1 MQYRRAFAAIVVG
14 TMTFSACTLEPKY
27 IRPDAPVAMPE
38 YNVVSGI
45 PAEDLGWRAFFPDS
59 QLQRLIVLA
68 LANNRDLRVA
78 ALNVETAQ
86 ARYRIQRA
94 DLFPTIAA
102 STAEQAERLPASVL
116 AASSPAGNA
125 SAQGGIVSRSYTAG
139 IGFTNFE
146 LDLFG
151 RIRSL
156 DHADLQQYFSFEE
169 TRRSAQIALV
179 AEVAN
184 AYLAVLTDQTLL
196 VITRQTLQNQSDSY
210 ELTRKM
216 SERGTATELALRQ
229 AESTVDTARA
239 KLAQYSRA
247 LAQDRDALQLLLGA
261 PVPEGIDF
269 SAGLDRP
276 DVVSAVEEAI
286 PSDVLV
292 KRPDVLA
299 AEHRLKAANADIG
312 AARAAFF
319 PAIELTG
326 SLGSASTELSGL
338 FKHDSLAW
346 TFAPQISVPLFAGGA
361 NEANLKAA
369 KVARDTAVAQYE
381 KAIQIAFREV
391 ADALAARRYFDEQL
405 AAQEALVRAS
415 QDVYRLAQMRVRGG
429 VDNYLSELD
438 AQRSLYDAQQQLQIV
453 RLQRFENLVTLY
465 KALGGGLHENTAL
478 VHRAQGSLWND
489 TPATLPS
496 VANTIRQS
504 TVPFSN
510 LSS

>member
-1 MQYRRAFAAIVVG
+1 MQHRHRFAAIVVG
-14 TMTFSACTLEPKY
+14 TMTLSACTLEPKY
-27 IRPDAPVAMPE
+27 IRPDAPVVMPE
-38 YNVVSGI
+38 HNVVSGI
-45 PAEDLGWRAFFPDS
+45 PADDLGWRAFFPDS
-59 QLQRLIVLA
+59 QLQQLIALA
-68 LANNRDLRVA
+68 LVNNRDLRIA

-86 ARYRIQRA
+86 ARYRIERA
-94 DLFPTIAA
+94 NLFPTIEA
-102 STAEQAERLPASVL
+102 SATEQAERLPASVL
-116 AASSPAGNA
+116 AASLPGGNA
-125 SAQGGIVSRSYTAG
+125 AAKGDFVSRSYTAG

-156 DHADLQQYFSFEE
+156 SHADLQQYFSFAE

-179 AEVAN
+179 AEVASS
-184 AYLAVLTDQTLL
+184 YLTVLTDQTLL
-196 VITRQTLQNQSDSY
+196 DITRQTLQNQSDSY
-210 ELTRKM
+210 ELTRQM
-216 SERGTATELALRQ
+216 FERGTATELALHQ

-239 KLAQYSRA
+239 NLAQYARA
-247 LAQDRDALQLLLGA
+247 VARDRDALQLLLGA
-261 PVPEGIDF
+261 PIPESIDF

-276 DVVSAVEEAI
+276 DVVSEVEEGVS
-286 PSDVLV
+286 SDVLV

-299 AEHRLKAANADIG
+299 AEHLLKAANADIG

-361 NEANLKAA
+361 NKANLKAA

-391 ADALAARRYFDEQL
+391 ADALAARGYLDEQV
-405 AAQEALVRAS
+405 AAQQSLVSAS
-415 QDVYRLAQMRVRGG
+415 RNAYRLAQMRFRGG
-429 VDNYLSELD
+429 VDNYLGALV
-438 AQRSLYDAQQQLQIV
+438 AQRSLYEAQQELQLV

-465 KALGGGLHENTAL
+465 KTLGGGLHENTAFE
-478 VHRAQGSLWND
+478 V
-489 TPATLPS
+489 PVTLG
-496 VANTIRQS
+496 Q
-504 TVPFSN
+504 
-510 LSS
+510 L

>member
-1 MQYRRAFAAIVVG
+1 MEHRHRYAAIALG
-14 TMTFSACTLEPKY
+14 AMLLSACTLEPKY

-38 YNVVSGI
+38 HDIASGI
-45 PAEDLGWRAFFPDS
+45 RAEELGWRAFFPDA
-59 QLQRLIVLA
+59 QLQQLIVLA

-78 ALNVETAQ
+78 TLNVEAAQ

-102 STAEQAERLPASVL
+102 SATEQAERLPASVL
-116 AASSPAGNA
+116 EASLPGGSA
-125 SAQGGIVSRSYTAG
+125 SAEGSIVSRSYTAG

-179 AEVAN
+179 AEVAD

-196 VITRQTLQNQSDSY
+196 DITRQTLQNQSDSY

-216 SERGTATELALRQ
+216 FERGTATELALRQ

-239 KLAQYSRA
+239 NSAQYARA
-247 LAQDRDALQLLLGA
+247 LAQDCDALQLLLGA
-261 PVPEGIDF
+261 PIPDGTNF
-269 SAGLDRP
+269 SGGLDRP
-276 DVVSAVEEAI
+276 DVVSAVQEAI

-292 KRPDVLA
+292 NRPDVLA
-299 AEHRLKAANADIG
+299 AEHLLRAANADIG

-319 PAIELTG
+319 PSIELTG
-326 SLGSASTELSGL
+326 SLGGASTELSGL
-338 FKHDSLAW
+338 FKHESLAW
-346 TFAPQISVPLFAGGA
+346 TFAPQISIPLFAGGA
-361 NEANLKAA
+361 NEANLRAA
-369 KVARDTAVAQYE
+369 KVTRDTAVAQYE

-391 ADALAARRYFDEQL
+391 ADALAARGYLDEQL
-405 AAQEALVRAS
+405 AAQQALVGAS
-415 QDVYRLAQMRVRGG
+415 QHAYHLAQIRFRGG

-438 AQRSLYDAQQQLQIV
+438 AQRSLYNAQQQLQIV

-465 KALGGGLHENTAL
+465 KTLGGGLHETTASKAP
-478 VHRAQGSLWND
+478 VVGQAHHYVPG
-489 TPATLPS
+489 
-496 VANTIRQS
+496 
-504 TVPFSN
+504 TVSAIG
-510 LSS
+510 

>member
-1 MQYRRAFAAIVVG
+1 MQHRHRFAAIVAG
-14 TMTFSACTLEPKY
+14 AMTFSACTLEPRY
-27 IRPDAPVAMPE
+27 IRPDAPMAMPE
-38 YNVVSGI
+38 YNAVSAI

-59 QLQRLIVLA
+59 QLQQLIALA

-78 ALNVETAQ
+78 ALNVEAAQ
-86 ARYRIQRA
+86 ARYRVQRA
-94 DLFPTIAA
+94 ELFPTIAA
-102 STAEQAERLPASVL
+102 STTEQAERVPGSVL
-116 AASSPAGNA
+116 AASFPAGSA
-125 SAQGGIVSRSYTAG
+125 SVPGDIVSRSYTAG

-156 DHADLQQYFSFEE
+156 SHAQLQQYFSFEE

-184 AYLAVLTDQTLL
+184 AYLVVLTDETLL
-196 VITRQTLQNQSDSY
+196 VITRQTLQNQNDSY

-216 SERGTATELALRQ
+216 FERGTATELALRQ

-239 KLAQYSRA
+239 NLAQYSRA
-247 LAQDRDALQLLLGA
+247 LAQDRDALQLLLG
-261 PVPEGIDF
+261 VPIPENIDF

-276 DVVSAVEEAI
+276 DVVSAVQEAI

-299 AEHRLKAANADIG
+299 AEHLLKAANADIG

-326 SLGSASTELSGL
+326 SLGGASTELSGL

-369 KVARDTAVAQYE
+369 KVARHTAVAQYE

-391 ADALAARRYFDEQL
+391 ADALAARGYLEEQL
-405 AAQEALVRAS
+405 AAQQALVSAS
-415 QDVYRLAQMRVRGG
+415 QGAYHLAQMRFRGG

-453 RLQRFENLVTLY
+453 RRQRFENLVTLY
-465 KALGGGLHENTAL
+465 KTLGGGLRENTASK
-478 VHRAQGSLWND
+478 V
-489 TPATLPS
+489 P
-496 VANTIRQS
+496 VAG
-504 TVPFSN
+504 
-510 LSS
+510 

>member
-1 MQYRRAFAAIVVG
+1 MRYKHTCAGIVLG
-14 TMTFSACTLEPKY
+14 TITLSACTLEPRY
-27 IRPDAPVAMPE
+27 IRPDAPLVMAE
-38 YNVVSGI
+38 HNVVSGI
-45 PAEDLGWRAFFPDS
+45 PAEDLGWREFFPDP
-59 QLQRLIVLA
+59 QLQQLIVLA

-78 ALNVETAQ
+78 ALNVATAQ

-102 STAEQAERLPASVL
+102 STAEQAERLPVSVL
-116 AASSPAGNA
+116 EASLPGAGA
-125 SAQGGIVSRSYTAG
+125 SAQGSIVARAYTTG
-139 IGFTNFE
+139 LGFTNFE

-156 DHADLQQYFSFEE
+156 DHAALQQYFSFEE

-184 AYLAVLTDQTLL
+184 AYLVLLMDQTLL
-196 VITRQTLQNQSDSY
+196 DITRQTLENQTDSY
-210 ELTRKM
+210 ELTRKLF
-216 SERGTATELALRQ
+216 ERGTATELALRQ
-229 AESTVDTARA
+229 AESTVDSARA
-239 KLAQYSRA
+239 NLAQYGRA

-261 PVPEGIDF
+261 PIPKSIDL

-276 DVVSAVEEAI
+276 ELVSAVDEAI
-286 PSDVLV
+286 PSDVLI

-299 AEHRLKAANADIG
+299 AEHLLKAANADIG

-338 FKHDSLAW
+338 FKHNSLAW
-346 TFAPQISVPLFAGGA
+346 TFAPQISVPIFAGGA
-361 NEANLKAA
+361 NEANLEATKL
-369 KVARDTAVAQYE
+369 ARATAVAQYE

-391 ADALAARRYFDEQL
+391 ADALAARSYFDEQF
-405 AAQEALVRAS
+405 AAQRALVTAS
-415 QDVYRLAQMRVRGG
+415 QDAYHLAQMRFRGG

-438 AQRSLYDAQQQLQIV
+438 AQRSLYGAQQQLQGV

-465 KALGGGLHENTAL
+465 KTLGGGLHENTAAK
-478 VHRAQGSLWND
+478 V
-489 TPATLPS
+489 P
-496 VANTIRQS
+496 VAG
-504 TVPFSN
+504 
-510 LSS
+510 

>member
-1 MQYRRAFAAIVVG
+1 MQYRHRFIAIFLG

-38 YNVVSGI
+38 RNVVQGMS
-45 PAEDLGWRAFFPDS
+45 AEDLGWRAFFPDS
-59 QLQRLIVLA
+59 QLQQLITLA

-78 ALNVETAQ
+78 ALNVAAAQ

-102 STAEQAERLPASVL
+102 STTEQAERLPLSVL
-116 AASSPAGNA
+116 AASLPGGST
-125 SAQGGIVSRSYTAG
+125 SAQGDFVSRSYTAG

-184 AYLAVLTDQTLL
+184 GYLAVLADQTLL
-196 VITRQTLQNQSDSY
+196 DITRQTLRNQSDSY
-210 ELTRKM
+210 ELTRKLF
-216 SERGTATELALRQ
+216 ERGTASELALRQ

-239 KLAQYSRA
+239 NLAQYFRE

-299 AEHRLKAANADIG
+299 AENVLKAANADIG

-338 FKHDSLAW
+338 FKRDSLAW

-361 NEANLKAA
+361 NEANLEAA
-369 KVARDTAVAQYE
+369 KVARQTAVAQYE

-391 ADALAARRYFDEQL
+391 ADALAARGYLDEQL
-405 AAQEALVRAS
+405 AAQQALVSAS
-415 QDVYRLAQMRVRGG
+415 QNAHRLAQMRFRGG

-438 AQRSLYDAQQQLQIV
+438 AQRSLYGAQQQLQIV

-465 KALGGGLHENTAL
+465 KALGGGLRENTASK
-478 VHRAQGSLWND
+478 V
-489 TPATLPS
+489 P
-496 VANTIRQS
+496 VAG
-504 TVPFSN
+504 
-510 LSS
+510 

>member
-1 MQYRRAFAAIVVG
+1 MRYRQRFAAIVVG

-27 IRPDAPVAMPE
+27 IRPDAPAAMPE
-38 YNVVSGI
+38 HNIVSGM
-45 PAEDLGWRAFFPDS
+45 PAEDLGWRTFFPDS
-59 QLQRLIVLA
+59 QLQQLIALA

-78 ALNVETAQ
+78 ALNVEAAQ

-94 DLFPTIAA
+94 GLFPTIAA
-102 STAEQAERLPASVL
+102 STTEQAERLPGSVL
-116 AASSPAGNA
+116 AASLPTGSA
-125 SAQGGIVSRSYTAG
+125 SVPGDIVFRSYTAG

-156 DHADLQQYFSFEE
+156 DHAGLQQYFSFEE

-184 AYLAVLTDQTLL
+184 AYLAMLTDQTLL

-210 ELTRKM
+210 DLTRKM
-216 SERGTATELALRQ
+216 FERGTASELALRQ

-239 KLAQYSRA
+239 NLAQYSRV
-247 LAQDRDALQLLLGA
+247 LAQDRDALQLVLGA

-269 SAGLDRP
+269 SAGLDRS
-276 DVVSAVEEAI
+276 DIVSAVEEAI

-292 KRPDVLA
+292 NRPDVLA
-299 AEHRLKAANADIG
+299 AEHLLEAANADIG

-361 NEANLKAA
+361 NKANLRTAE
-369 KVARDTAVAQYE
+369 VARNTAVAQYE
-381 KAIQIAFREV
+381 KAIQVAFREV
-391 ADALAARRYFDEQL
+391 ADALQARGYLEEQL
-405 AAQEALVRAS
+405 ASQQALVSAS
-415 QDVYRLAQMRVRGG
+415 QDAYHLAQMRFRGG

-453 RLQRFENLVTLY
+453 RRQRFENLVTLY
-465 KALGGGLHENTAL
+465 KTLGGGLRENTASK
-478 VHRAQGSLWND
+478 V
-489 TPATLPS
+489 P
-496 VANTIRQS
+496 VAG
-504 TVPFSN
+504 
-510 LSS
+510 

>member
-1 MQYRRAFAAIVVG
+1 MQYRHRLAAMALG
-14 TMTFSACTLEPKY
+14 TMTLSACTLEPKY
-27 IRPDAPVAMPE
+27 TRPDAPVVMPE
-38 YNVVSGI
+38 HNVVSGI
-45 PAEDLGWRAFFPDS
+45 PAEDLGWRAFFRDA
-59 QLQRLIVLA
+59 QLQQLIVLA

-102 STAEQAERLPASVL
+102 STAEQAERLPAGVL
-116 AASSPAGNA
+116 AASLPGGSA
-125 SAQGGIVSRSYTAG
+125 SAEGSIVSRSYTAG

-169 TRRSAQIALV
+169 TRRSAQIAIV
-179 AEVAN
+179 AEVAD
-184 AYLAVLTDQTLL
+184 AYLSVLMDQTLL
-196 VITRQTLQNQSDSY
+196 DLTRQTLQNQRDSY

-216 SERGTATELALRQ
+216 FERGTAAELALRQ

-239 KLAQYSRA
+239 NSARYARS

-261 PVPEGIDF
+261 PIPEGIDF

-276 DVVSAVEEAI
+276 DIVSAVKEAI

-292 KRPDVLA
+292 KRPDVLS
-299 AEHRLKAANADIG
+299 AEHLLEAANADIG

-361 NEANLKAA
+361 NKANLMASKM
-369 KVARDTAVAQYE
+369 ARNTAVAQYE
-381 KAIQIAFREV
+381 KAIQVAFREV
-391 ADALAARRYFDEQL
+391 ADALQARGYLEEQL
-405 AAQEALVRAS
+405 AAQRALVSAS
-415 QDVYRLAQMRVRGG
+415 QDAYHLAQMRFRGG

-438 AQRSLYDAQQQLQIV
+438 AQRSLYGAQQQLQIV
-453 RLQRFENLVTLY
+453 RLQRLENLVTLY
-465 KALGGGLHENTAL
+465 KTLGGGLHENTISK
-478 VHRAQGSLWND
+478 V
-489 TPATLPS
+489 PA
-496 VANTIRQS
+496 VG
-504 TVPFSN
+504 
-510 LSS
+510 

>member
-1 MQYRRAFAAIVVG
+1 MRYRQRFAAIVVG

-27 IRPDAPVAMPE
+27 IRPDAPAAMPE
-38 YNVVSGI
+38 HNIVSGM
-45 PAEDLGWRAFFPDS
+45 PAEDLGWRTFFPDS
-59 QLQRLIVLA
+59 QLQQLIALP
-68 LANNRDLRVA
+68 LANTRDLRVA
-78 ALNVETAQ
+78 ALNVEAAQ

-94 DLFPTIAA
+94 GLFPTIAA
-102 STAEQAERLPASVL
+102 STTEQAERLPGSVL
-116 AASSPAGNA
+116 AASLPTGSA
-125 SAQGGIVSRSYTAG
+125 SVPGDIVFRSYTAG

-156 DHADLQQYFSFEE
+156 DHAGLQQYFSFEE

-184 AYLAVLTDQTLL
+184 AYLAMLTDQTLL

-210 ELTRKM
+210 DLTRKM
-216 SERGTATELALRQ
+216 FERGTASELALRQ

-239 KLAQYSRA
+239 NLAQYSRV

-261 PVPEGIDF
+261 LVPEGTDF
-269 SAGLDRP
+269 SAGLDRS
-276 DVVSAVEEAI
+276 DIVSAVEEAI

-292 KRPDVLA
+292 NRPDVLA
-299 AEHRLKAANADIG
+299 AEHLLEAANADIG

-361 NEANLKAA
+361 NKANLRTAE
-369 KVARDTAVAQYE
+369 VARNTAVAQYE
-381 KAIQIAFREV
+381 KAIQVAFREV
-391 ADALAARRYFDEQL
+391 ADALQARGYLEEQL
-405 AAQEALVRAS
+405 ASQQALVSAS
-415 QDVYRLAQMRVRGG
+415 QDAYHLAQMRFRGG

-453 RLQRFENLVTLY
+453 RRQRFENLVTLY
-465 KALGGGLHENTAL
+465 KTLGGGLRENTASK
-478 VHRAQGSLWND
+478 V
-489 TPATLPS
+489 P
-496 VANTIRQS
+496 VAG
-504 TVPFSN
+504 
-510 LSS
+510 